1 VAMHVGIRL
10 ALGLDYSAQWL
21 TLVIVFV
28 NWPVVVTWLRRA
40 VARLPAPPGSPG

>member
-1 VAMHVGIRL
+1 MHIGVRL

-28 NWPVVVTWLRRA
+28 NWPVVVAWIRRTVTPLSA
-40 VARLPAPPGSPG
+40 ARGAG